1 MTNILFPNS
10 FTIQPSHNLQLGQT
24 DYHLDQVQNVL
35 LVRHAYILFSAFA
48 IILLVLA
55 VIFLIAAKKT
65 KHLLNFSITYIVL
78 ILLTDIVF
86 SFKIDKN
93 IDQKS
98 VNQAGIRIE
107 QTNFAIK
114 PVKTNILAKI
124 IRTGQNNKLTN
135 YRLYAAVK
143 PKQKPVYFATV
154 KDRQLIFANNST
166 SALMKKYLT
175 FIQTKHLENDFKN
188 NAQLVYDINYLDQ
201 NNNPQLVLKGQKHQV
216 LHLTDSNKQVQLN

>member
-55 VIFLIAAKKT
+55 VIFLIATKKT
-65 KHLLNFSITYIVL
+65 KHLFSFSITYIVL
-78 ILLTDIVF
+78 ILLTDIVL

-135 YRLYAAVK
+135 YWLYAAVK
-143 PKQKPVYFATV
+143 PKQKPIYFATV
-154 KDRQLIFANNST
+154 KDRQLIFANNRT

>member
-48 IILLVLA
+48 IILLTLA

-78 ILLTDIVF
+78 ILLTDIVL

-107 QTNFAIK
+107 QTNFVIK
-114 PVKTNILAKI
+114 PVKTNILDKI

-143 PKQKPVYFATV
+143 PKQKLIYFATV

>member
-10 FTIQPSHNLQLGQT
+10 FTIQPSHDLQLGQT

-48 IILLVLA
+48 IILLALA

-78 ILLTDIVF
+78 ILLTDIVL

-107 QTNFAIK
+107 QTNFVIK
-114 PVKTNILAKI
+114 PVKTNILDKI

-143 PKQKPVYFATV
+143 PKQKPIYFATV

>member
-48 IILLVLA
+48 IILLTLA

-78 ILLTDIVF
+78 ILLTDIVL

-107 QTNFAIK
+107 QTNFVIK
-114 PVKTNILAKI
+114 PVKTNILDKI

-143 PKQKPVYFATV
+143 PKQKPIYFATV

>member
-10 FTIQPSHNLQLGQT
+10 FTIQPSHDLQLGQT

-48 IILLVLA
+48 IILLALA

-78 ILLTDIVF
+78 ILLTDIVL

-143 PKQKPVYFATV
+143 PKQKPIYFAAV

-166 SALMKKYLT
+166 SALMKKHLT